1 MKQLIFILM
10 AALMLIGCKAKQ
22 TVVNETTTA
31 TLIDTTKTMTDTMR
45 VVATHTD
52 TTKTAQHVE
61 QTAVFEFVDGG
72 GTVSIDTMGNVTI
85 QGVKAIK
92 GSVKADRVQVKGVA
106 DSTSTYQAHNETANA
121 RTETTASHTERSTKT
136 NKAIRWYE
144 RPLIWIGSLCCIAAI
159 IYAIFLYIHK
169 KH

>member
-1 MKQLIFILM
+1 MKQLILILM

-22 TVVNETTTA
+22 TVIKEETTTQV
-31 TLIDTTKTMTDTMR
+31 IDTTKTVTDTLG

-52 TTKTAQHVE
+52 TTKTAKHVE
-61 QTAVFEFVDGG
+61 QTATVEFVDGG

-85 QGVKAIK
+85 QGVKNITGK
-92 GSVKADRVQVKGVA
+92 FKSDVLQVKGEA
-106 DSTSTYQAHNETANA
+106 NSTHISQNHSDQANGVTKNETQN
-121 RTETTASHTERSTKT
+121 RHTTEQVSR
-136 NKAIRWYE
+136 AIQWYE
-144 RPLIWIGSLCCIAAI
+144 KPLIWIGSLCCIAAI